1 MGDTSCTYLDK
12 DVKSSGFYIKPR
24 VTYTY
29 TVRAYV
35 MNDGKKK
42 FGAHSAGVS
51 AKTEMGTTATTV
63 RTNNNMYNS
72 LSWNKIDGADGYYV
86 YRRIPGN
93 SWECIK
99 VLKGG
104 NSLKYQDKKV
114 KSLET
119 YQYMVRAYRS
129 IEGKK
134 WYSPYHCRK
143 NCDFAGSS
151 KAFYCVL
158 CKRRNPSYLEAAGK
172 MQWISYL

>member
-1 MGDTSCTYLDK
+1 
-12 DVKSSGFYIKPR
+12 
-24 VTYTY
+24 
-29 TVRAYV
+29 
-35 MNDGKKK
+35 MNGGEKK
-42 FGAHSAGVS
+42 FGSHSVGVS
-51 AKTEMGTTATTV
+51 AKTEMGTTSTTV

-134 WYSPYHCRK
+134 WYSPYHCSGKIVTSPAVQKLSAVSSVKDGIRLTW
-143 NCDFAGSS
+143 NCLLYTSR
-151 KAFYCVL
+151 CV
-158 CKRRNPSYLEAAGK
+158 
-172 MQWISYL
+172 